1 MTNSILEQ
9 YNRLMDRAKEELGAA
24 DWTDRRVYA
33 GWLAQT
39 YYFVRHSSRL
49 LALGAASAKLH
60 EDTLH
65 RRMVSHLRE
74 EMGHDKVAAL
84 DIKNLGLS
92 LDDFP
97 ELTTTRAFYQNQ
109 YYTLQN
115 EPAASFLGW
124 ILFLEG
130 VAATL
135 GPKIHKVAN
144 ETFGEKCSLFIKLH
158 AEEDQDHIKS
168 ALEVAMKLTSEE
180 AVFVVANMKQS
191 ADLYFRMIAE
201 IQVAARTAIQETETG
216 ALGPNRR
223 MSEAN
228 A

>member
-1 MTNSILEQ
+1 MTKSIFEH
-9 YNRLMDRAKEELGAA
+9 YSELMNRAKEELDAV
-24 DWTDRRVYA
+24 DWKNRRVYA

-60 EDTLH
+60 EDSLH

-74 EMGHDKVAAL
+74 EMGHDKIAAL
-84 DIKNLGLS
+84 DIKNLGFTLA
-92 LDDFP
+92 DFP
-97 ELTTTRAFYQNQ
+97 ELTTTKAFYQNQ

-135 GPKIHKVAN
+135 GPKVYNAAS
-144 ETFGEKCSLFIKLH
+144 EAFDSKCTQFIKLH

-168 ALEVAMKLTSEE
+168 ALDVAAKLSNDDG
-180 AVFVVANMKQS
+180 AFVIANMNQS
-191 ADLYFRMIAE
+191 ADLYLRMLSE
-201 IQVAARTAIQETETG
+201 IQASASMTNYETDHRTASLAQ
-216 ALGPNRR
+216 R